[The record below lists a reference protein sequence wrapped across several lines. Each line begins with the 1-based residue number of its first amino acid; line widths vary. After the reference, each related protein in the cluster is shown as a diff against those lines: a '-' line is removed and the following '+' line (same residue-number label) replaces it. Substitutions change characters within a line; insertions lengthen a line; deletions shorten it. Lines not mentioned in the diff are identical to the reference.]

1 MNPRSSSHRTGR
13 LVLGVVTVL
22 PLLGIGGWVVYYWTF
37 VRLLMDV
44 FSSAGEISPTLI
56 AGGPPTTILWAS
68 VVLGLLL
75 WVYYLTWVLR
85 TDRPGGWAKTGWS
98 LALCLAGLVAMPALW
113 GRHFW
118 QER

>member
-1 MNPRSSSHRTGR
+1 MGH

-22 PLLGIGGWVVYYWTF
+22 PLLGIGGWLVYYRTF
-37 VRLLMDV
+37 VQLLIDEA
-44 FSSAGEISPTLI
+44 FASAGDISPAVI
-56 AGGPPTTILWAS
+56 VYSHSTTILWAS

-85 TDRPGGWAKTGWS
+85 TDRLGGWAKTGWS
-98 LALCLAGLVAMPALW
+98 LALCLAGLVAMPVLW